1 MSNASKLAQLLP
13 PNTTILE
20 RALTQALGNFN
31 ETAVPIR
38 DLGTTTQCPLALLPY
53 LAWARSVDRWDVD
66 WPEQTKRAV
75 TQDAFFVHQRKG
87 TIGALRRV
95 VAPFGF
101 LLNIKEWWQFN
112 PLAQPGTFSLNI
124 GVLESGITEAAYH
137 ELVRLIEDAK
147 PLSRHLLGLAIVV
160 ATNGILPV
168 NLICHDGHTISVYP
182 PVAETINI
190 IIPVATQ
197 GCPLM
202 IDTLKIS
209 TIFNF
214 VSENL

>member
-1 MSNASKLAQLLP
+1 MSNSSKLSQLLP

-20 RALTQALGNFN
+20 RAATQALGNFN
-31 ETAVPIR
+31 ETIIPIR
-38 DLGTTTQCPLALLPY
+38 SLGSATQCPLSLLPY
-53 LAWARSVDRWDVD
+53 LAWSRSVDRWDVD

-112 PLAQPGTFSLNI
+112 PHAQPGTFSLNI
-124 GVLESGITEAAYH
+124 GVLESGITEEAYH

-147 PLSRHLLGLAIVV
+147 PLSRHLVGLAIVV
-160 ATNGILPV
+160 ATSGKIPV
-168 NLICHDGHTISVYP
+168 NLICHDGHTITVYP
-182 PVAETINI
+182 PAEGIINI
-190 IIPVATQ
+190 MIPIVTQ

-202 IDTLKIS
+202 IDTLQ
-209 TIFNF
+209 IFYY
-214 VSENL
+214 V

>member
-1 MSNASKLAQLLP
+1 MSNSSKLSQLLP
-13 PNTTILE
+13 PNTTVLE
-20 RALTQALGNFN
+20 RATTQALGGFN
-31 ETAVPIR
+31 ETPVSIR
-38 DLGTTTQCPLALLPY
+38 DLGNATQCPLALLPY
-53 LAWARSVDRWDVD
+53 LAWACSVDRWDVD

-75 TQDAFFVHQRKG
+75 TQDAFFVHQKKG

-112 PLAQPGTFSLNI
+112 PPVQPGTFSLNI

-147 PLSRHLLGLAIVV
+147 PLSRHLASLAIVV
-160 ATNGILPV
+160 ATSGKIPV
-168 NLICHDGHTISVYP
+168 NLICHDGHTITVYP
-182 PVAETINI
+182 PAAETINI
-190 IIPVATQ
+190 MIPIVTQ

-202 IDTLKIS
+202 IDTLHIS
-209 TIFNF
+209 HY
-214 VSENL
+214 V